1 MSRIKVV
8 YWSLVSVLG
17 ALTFFLV
24 AAGARLLRGRLDSGS
39 AAAGPGEGPGS

>member
-1 MSRIKVV
+1 VTRIKLV

-24 AAGARLLRGRLDSGS
+24 AAGARMLRGRLDTGDAEGGSGK
-39 AAAGPGEGPGS
+39 GLGS